1 VCKLKDVHRYS
12 VFQRYFLPGII
23 FQSVLIGGAYS
34 TGREIVEFGAKFGRY
49 GLWSILWVLLLFS
62 LISGITYE
70 FARVTNSQ
78 DYRTFI
84 RHLIG
89 PFWPVFDVL
98 FCTMAVITIAVV
110 GSASGSVVERVLG
123 WPYWLGVFL
132 VIAVAG
138 GVMMGGRQVIE
149 RFKTTGSLLLYGGYL
164 LFSYN
169 ILSTRWNNV
178 IEALALEPT
187 QSASTAATTGILYV
201 GYNLA
206 GLPAVFFVLGRI
218 EKRSESAWAGIIT
231 GVLSTI
237 PFLLTYLCIMAF
249 YPSPEVLN
257 TAVPWLTM
265 LDRSSGP
272 MILTLYGFV
281 IFWTLIETSVGMTHA
296 IIDRISAQLKDLGR
310 NPLTPVQAAMT
321 STLILSLAAFFS
333 QFGIIALVSKGYGIM
348 AYGFLILFALPLL
361 TIGVWTILQNRT

>member
-1 VCKLKDVHRYS
+1 LSKHS

-34 TGREIVEFGAKFGRY
+34 TGREIVEFGAKFGRH
-49 GLWSILWVLLLFS
+49 GLWSILWILLLFS

-89 PFWPVFDVL
+89 RFWPIFDVL
-98 FCTMAVITIAVV
+98 FCTMAVIVIAVI

-132 VIAVAG
+132 VITIAG

-149 RFKTTGSLLLYGGYL
+149 RFKTTGSLLLYGGYIL
-164 LFSYN
+164 LSYN
-169 ILSTRWNNV
+169 ILSTRWDSV
-178 IEALALEPT
+178 IEGLALEPT

-201 GYNLA
+201 GYNL
-206 GLPAVFFVLGRI
+206 PNFCAVFFVLGRLG
-218 EKRSESAWAGIIT
+218 KRSESAWAGIIT
-231 GVLSTI
+231 GVLSII
-237 PFLLTYLCIMAF
+237 PFFLTYLCIMAY

-257 TAVPWLTM
+257 TPVPWLTM
-265 LDRSSGP
+265 LTLSSGP
-272 MILTLYGFV
+272 MILTLYGLV

-296 IIDRISAQLKDLGR
+296 IIDRISVQLRDLGR
-310 NPLTPVQAAMT
+310 NSLTPIQAAMIC
-321 STLILSLAAFFS
+321 TLILSLAAFLS
-333 QFGIIALVSKGYGIM
+333 QFGIIALVSKGYSIM

-361 TIGVWTILQNRT
+361 TIGVWTISQKRT